1 MSKKLEAL
9 QKQAAAIQVQIA
21 QAELAEKNKSRTE
34 RLTIKILTK
43 YPELFLCDPAILE
56 KHLDQSF
63 ATIVASLKSSE
74 FTKPAQ
80 LPKAGNKG
88 NPLQAGQVTTPD
100 L

>member
-43 YPELFLCDPAILE
+43 YPELFLCDPVILE
-56 KHLDQSF
+56 KQLDSSL
-63 ATIVASLKSSE
+63 AGIAKNLKSSE
-74 FTKPAQ
+74 FLKPAQ

-88 NPLQAGQVTTPD
+88 NQLQAGQVTTPD